1 MEAGKIPWG
10 DDEAAIGLIKE
21 MMEVTELGR
30 LLGQGTMATGKGLG
44 AKRIPVAKGQALS
57 RYEPRNLKGPA

>member
-30 LLGQGTMATGKGLG
+30 LLG
-44 AKRIPVAKGQALS
+44 
-57 RYEPRNLKGPA
+57 